1 MIRLTQ
7 TGKQAWVMR
16 AAASE
21 GLGFPDLEAN
31 LGTRPAAGRVVQ
43 PELSSGTPGA
53 GFRGEGGSV
62 GSGGDLPPS
71 FLPHC
76 PPPPTPHHQL
86 SSLSCL
92 GLEQVKVRPG
102 SWSVPSLVG
111 EVRGKEDRE
120 LSVAGPWASHLR
132 STMAPSS

>member
-76 PPPPTPHHQL
+76 PPPLHLFLPPQGAALLELGGTKGLYGFPSTTGL
-86 SSLSCL
+86 L
-92 GLEQVKVRPG
+92 GLQLRDPELLVPG
-102 SWSVPSLVG
+102 KAG
-111 EVRGKEDRE
+111 GKGRE
-120 LSVAGPWASHLR
+120 
-132 STMAPSS
+132 